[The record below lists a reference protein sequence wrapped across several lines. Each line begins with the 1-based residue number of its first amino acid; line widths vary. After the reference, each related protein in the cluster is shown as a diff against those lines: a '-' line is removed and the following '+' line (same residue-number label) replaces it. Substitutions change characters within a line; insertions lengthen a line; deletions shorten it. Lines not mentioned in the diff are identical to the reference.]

1 MCILIYL
8 IIEKTFRISTYTYYL
23 LENLFRTLDNK
34 LTKAKYDKIVTVFNL
49 NGLTCFSVYLV
60 VDMMLITLISDLDC

>member
-34 LTKAKYDKIVTVFNL
+34 LTKAKYDKIVTVFNS
-49 NGLTCFSVYLV
+49 NRLTCFSVYIV
-60 VDMMLITLISDLDC
+60 VDDMMLIT